1 MQRGTAES
9 LASTGI
15 LCMQMRTVLRY
26 SNAINLG
33 KTLMRFR
40 SVPALVLLSL
50 LTGCVSAP
58 PLNFSLQDVEPSKRS
73 IDADLRSVSVSF
85 AAPSE
90 QTGEVPS
97 NGEGIPLLWER
108 ALVEAVNKRS
118 VFDDDSVNKVNL
130 FVKIKQL
137 DLPAGGLTMVT
148 DATASYLLVSR
159 KSGATLLEQTITTTG
174 SVPPG
179 YAFYG
184 HVRAKES
191 INRAVQNNIREFL
204 DRLDSSSR

>member
-1 MQRGTAES
+1 MCFRA
-9 LASTGI
+9 LPAMI
-15 LCMQMRTVLRY
+15 LM
-26 SNAINLG
+26 
-33 KTLMRFR
+33 
-40 SVPALVLLSL
+40 SL

-58 PLNFSLQDVEPSKRS
+58 PLNFSLQNIEPSRHS
-73 IDADLRSVSVSF
+73 MDADLRSVSVSF

-118 VFDDDSVNKVNL
+118 VFDDDSANKVNL

-137 DLPAGGLTMVT
+137 DPPAGGITMVT

-159 KSGATLLEQTITTTG
+159 KSGATLLEETITTKG

-179 YAFYG
+179 YAFAGY
-184 HVRAKES
+184 VRAKES
-191 INRAVQNNIREFL
+191 INRAVQNNIREFIE
-204 DRLDSSSR
+204 RLDSANR